1 MVISTSTSAYAE
13 EDVIPPELVGLSVS
27 PTAVDTSG
35 GSAAVTFTLHVTDNL
50 AGVSLPGVILRGPSG
65 QTIFAAGAD
74 DPVSGTA
81 QDGIYQIVVD
91 MPQYSA
97 QGTWTIFY
105 FEISDHANN
114 VGYFDNEYLT
124 AAGYPSQIF
133 NEPAPS
139 C

>member
-1 MVISTSTSAYAE
+1 MR
-13 EDVIPPELVGLSVS
+13 L
-27 PTAVDTSG
+27 DTSG
-35 GSAAVTFTLHVTDNL
+35 GSAAVTLPCTSRTISPVCRCPALSC
-50 AGVSLPGVILRGPSG
+50 GVRRGRPSTLRGP
-65 QTIFAAGAD
+65 D

-97 QGTWTIFY
+97 QGTWTILY
-105 FEISDHANN
+105 FEISDRANN